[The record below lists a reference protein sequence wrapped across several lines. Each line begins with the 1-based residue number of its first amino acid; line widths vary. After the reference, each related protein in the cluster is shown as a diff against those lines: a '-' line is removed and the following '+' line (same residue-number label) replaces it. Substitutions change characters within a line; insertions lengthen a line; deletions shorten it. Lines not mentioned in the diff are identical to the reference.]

1 MDSHILDSY
10 SIAQARDQLPALIHR
25 AEESG
30 RVQLTRRG
38 KPVAMIVSVAHYER
52 LSGRQP
58 DWWEAVEAQRASGGL
73 SGEGF
78 LDGEF
83 EGLRAREPGR
93 PVEL

>member
-1 MDSHILDSY
+1 MDSHFPESY

-30 RVQLTRRG
+30 GVQLTRRG
-38 KPVAMIVSVAHYER
+38 KPVAMILSLAQYQK
-52 LSGRQP
+52 LSGSQP
-58 DWWEAVEAQRASGGL
+58 DWWEAIEAQRASGGF

-78 LDGEF
+78 HESEF

-93 PVEL
+93 PVDL